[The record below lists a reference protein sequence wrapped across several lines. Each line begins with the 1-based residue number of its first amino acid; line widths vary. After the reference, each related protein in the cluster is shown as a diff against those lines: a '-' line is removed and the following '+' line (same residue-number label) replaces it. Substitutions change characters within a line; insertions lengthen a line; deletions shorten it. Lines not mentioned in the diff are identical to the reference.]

1 MKGGESVSKWSEWKQ
16 GRKDCH
22 LFLDD
27 DLASRYPRAANF
39 LDAPVRNKTLLV
51 CPLLEQFFEGI
62 GADGYVETQ
71 GEMRV
76 YERIIMTRQARE
88 EPRPAIVAP
97 RGRKPRVARIGAGPK
112 TSAAVSKRIE
122 EEPMPASVA
131 TKGFESPFGAMDG
144 EAKAE
149 KTGET
154 QDTGEVQEAGEALTP
169 EEMLGFDMG
178 DFGL

>member
-1 MKGGESVSKWSEWKQ
+1 MSKWSEWKQ

-39 LDAPVRNKTLLV
+39 LDAPVRNKTLLI

-71 GEMRV
+71 SEMRV
-76 YERIIMTRQARE
+76 YERIVMTRQTKD
-88 EPRPAIVAP
+88 EPKPTIIAP
-97 RGRKPRVARIGAGPK
+97 RGKKPRVSTISAGPK

-122 EEPMPASVA
+122 EEPAPASVA

-149 KTGET
+149 KTGGT
-154 QDTGEVQEAGEALTP
+154 QDLGEVQESGKALTP

>member
-1 MKGGESVSKWSEWKQ
+1 MSKWSEWKQ

-51 CPLLEQFFEGI
+51 FPLLEQVFEGI

-71 GEMRV
+71 SEMRV
-76 YERIIMTRQARE
+76 YERMAKGRQAAE
-88 EPRPAIVAP
+88 STRPTIIASRGEIKP
-97 RGRKPRVARIGAGPK
+97 RGAKIGVGSK
-112 TSAAVSKRIE
+112 RSAAVSHKID
-122 EEPMPASVA
+122 EEPAPASVA

-149 KTGET
+149 KPET
-154 QDTGEVQEAGEALTP
+154 TAETEAESEESGKALTP